1 MKLRAGM
8 LKRASGEILEEN
20 MSKTSAIPDLD
31 ARIAELGRGFG
42 FAGFEARPADGV
54 IRRGEAVSR
63 VEPRVMDLLVCLAAA
78 RGEVVSRDELIRVV
92 WRGVPMTDEVIS
104 RCAYQLRKALGEQ
117 GHALVRTV
125 PKRGYQL
132 TGEVRWPGSEARTE
146 PRATPSTVSPAAAP
160 AVRRR
165 PAPWAL
171 GMGIVGI
178 ALAIF
183 LTWLFVARDA
193 DRSGSTA
200 VSAVPRVLAV
210 LPLLAADGS
219 QESRATGQ
227 DVTDELSAALARIEG
242 LRLIGRDSSLA
253 ISQSDE
259 DARTRAGQLKV
270 DAIVDGTVRQRGEQL
285 EFQLRLVDTGSARVL
300 WSGEFIAARD
310 DVSGLLVRVVSA
322 LSPALSATG
331 TVPPLAQSSN
341 PLAHRLYVLGRRYF
355 HRRTAGSLQ
364 QAAEYFRQA
373 TEADP
378 GFALAWSGLA
388 DTEMLRIRWAATP
401 PVEAITR
408 AEPAAE
414 QALKLAPDLAE
425 AHASLGLVRLEQ
437 SRHEDAA
444 RLLREASALNP
455 NYVMAHMWLG
465 RALFLSGDVAAA
477 EAAYQQAAELEPESA
492 IVQQNLAMV
501 LTQMGRHSEARES
514 YERALERDPNT
525 ASLWWATAY
534 NEWQA
539 GALAAAVRAFRRA
552 FELGLDRADAY
563 GQMACLLVDLED
575 ADSAARWQ
583 QQGERM
589 NPEDRWVLAGRRN
602 LLTYRRQF
610 DALVRDGAERF
621 RKNPEDARVLLMT
634 GGDELLRGDPKAARA
649 RFEKLDL
656 ESDPVRSLLFDVDD
670 AERGY
675 SSALNLAQAYLLTG
689 ARDEGLALIDEVENR
704 LAEVRRSGRRAACF
718 DYVAAAAQALRG
730 ESAAAL
736 SSLRAAIEAGC
747 RERWWMRMD
756 PKFSS
761 LHDEPQWQQI
771 IATNAAAVE
780 RERSKVAS
788 LLAPPQS

>member
-1 MKLRAGM
+1 
-8 LKRASGEILEEN
+8 
-20 MSKTSAIPDLD
+20 
-31 ARIAELGRGFG
+31 
-42 FAGFEARPADGV
+42 
-54 IRRGEAVSR
+54 
-63 VEPRVMDLLVCLAAA
+63 MDLLVCLAAA

-132 TGEVRWPGSEARTE
+132 TGEVRWPDSEGRSE
-146 PRATPSTVSPAAAP
+146 PRPTPATETPAAAP
-160 AVRRR
+160 MRRR

-171 GMGIVGI
+171 GLGIAGV

-183 LTWLFVARDA
+183 LTWTFVTRDA
-193 DRSGSTA
+193 DHDAATA
-200 VSAVPRVLAV
+200 PPPVPRVLAV
-210 LPLLAADGS
+210 LPLLPADGS

-242 LRLIGRDSSLA
+242 LRLIGRDSALA
-253 ISQSDE
+253 ISASDK
-259 DARTRAGQLKV
+259 DARARAGQLKV
-270 DAIVDGTVRQRGEQL
+270 DAIVDGTVRQRDEQL
-285 EFQLRLVDTGSARVL
+285 EFQLRLVDTASARVL

-310 DVSGLLVRVVSA
+310 DVSGLLVRVVSGLA
-322 LSPALSATG
+322 PVLSTSG
-331 TVPPLAQSSN
+331 SIPPLAQSTS
-341 PLAHRLYVLGRRYF
+341 PLAYKLYTQGRRYW
-355 HRRTAGSLQ
+355 HRRTAGSLR
-364 QAAEYFRQA
+364 QAADYFRQA

-378 GFALAWSGLA
+378 QFALAWSGLA
-388 DTEMLRIRWAATP
+388 DAEMLLIRWGATP
-401 PVEAITR
+401 AADAIAR
-408 AEPAAE
+408 ADPAAKR
-414 QALKLAPDLAE
+414 ALELAPQLAE

-437 SRHEDAA
+437 NNYDEAA

-465 RALFLSGDVAAA
+465 RALFLAGDVAAA

-501 LTQMGRHSEARES
+501 LTQMGRNAEARAR
-514 YERALERDPNT
+514 YQVALEHDPNT

-539 GALAAAVRAFRRA
+539 GALAAAVRGFRRA
-552 FELGLDRADAY
+552 FELGLDRPDAY
-563 GQMACLLVDLED
+563 GQMTCLLLDLED
-575 ADSAARWQ
+575 ADAAARWQ
-583 QQGERM
+583 QQGEQIDSG
-589 NPEDRWVLAGRRN
+589 DRWVLAGRRN

-610 DALVRDGAERF
+610 DELVRDGIERY

-634 GGDELLRGDPKAARA
+634 AGDELLRGDAKAARA
-649 RFEKLDL
+649 RFEQLDL
-656 ESDPVRSLLFDVDD
+656 RSDSVRAMLFDADD

-675 SSALNLAQAYLLTG
+675 SSALNLAQAYLLTD
-689 ARDEGLALIDEVENR
+689 ARNEGLAMIDQVESR
-704 LAEVRRSGRRAACF
+704 LAEVRRAGRRAACF

-736 SSLRAAIEAGC
+736 NSLRTAIEAGC

-756 PKFSS
+756 PKFNS

-771 IATNAAAVE
+771 IAANTAAVQ
-780 RERSKVAS
+780 RERSEVAS
-788 LLAPPQS
+788 LLAPPP